1 VALRDRRP
9 VRPGELT
16 GATRRTQ
23 VPGKHI
29 DHERHVG
36 PARRAGIEYTG
47 DNRTMHNGP
56 TSGRPSRRSL
66 LKAAGATAVAV
77 PALAQSTSAAS
88 AAAGDTATDWD
99 VIVIGAGFAG
109 VTAARELRARGK
121 RVLVLEARDRI
132 GGRTWTDTYRGQLIE
147 RGGTWVEPTQP
158 YLGAELKRYSLALEE
173 DEPIST
179 TWLPTPTGPKQFTPD
194 DGFGRIG
201 TIFDRM
207 FDGSRTYFEK
217 PYQPLYRADLL
228 RSLDKLSL
236 RDRLGQ
242 LSLTPEE
249 ELLINGQTAIYSGG
263 SSSIGA
269 FTMFAHWWALAGHT
283 NQGWNDTMRWR
294 IAKGTKALLD
304 AMINESGPSVRLGS
318 PVASVTDT
326 GSLVYVTTRSGTRYS
341 ALKAVVAM
349 PVNAL
354 NTVKF
359 APALPAALTT
369 ASDQGIAVKN
379 AVKLWIHARK
389 GAGRVYGQGA
399 EGGSPIPM
407 LLPFKET
414 ADGMLYVAFSTD
426 PGLDPTSTAQVKS
439 AVRRLGVNL
448 DVIGV
453 KVHDWGRDPY
463 ARGGWAF
470 RKPGQLT
477 KLYPDV
483 THSSGRLSFASGD
496 IADGW
501 SGFIDG
507 AIESGLRAARQAADE
522 E

>member
-1 VALRDRRP
+1 
-9 VRPGELT
+9 
-16 GATRRTQ
+16 
-23 VPGKHI
+23 
-29 DHERHVG
+29 
-36 PARRAGIEYTG
+36 
-47 DNRTMHNGP
+47 MHTTGP
-56 TSGRPSRRSL
+56 TSRHPRRRTL
-66 LKAAGATAVAV
+66 LKAAGAAALTV
-77 PALAQSTSAAS
+77 PALTKVAS
-88 AAAGDTATDWD
+88 AAGQDDTGLWD

-109 VTAARELRARGK
+109 ITAARELRARGK

-132 GGRTWTDTYRGQLIE
+132 GGRTWTDTYGGQLIE

-158 YLGAELKRYSLALEE
+158 HVGAELTRYSLALEE

-179 TWLPTPTGPKQFTPD
+179 TWLPTPSGPRQFTPE

-201 TIFDRM
+201 LIFDRM
-207 FDGSRTYFEK
+207 FEGSRTYFEK
-217 PYQPLYRADLL
+217 PFQPLYRADLL

-236 RDRLGQ
+236 RDRLTQ

-249 ELLINGQTAIYSGG
+249 ELLVNGQTAVYAGG
-263 SSSIGA
+263 SSATGA

-294 IAKGTKALLD
+294 IAGGTKALLQ
-304 AMINESGPSVRLGS
+304 AMINEARPTIKLSS
-318 PVASVTDT
+318 PVSAVYDT
-326 GSLVYVTTRSGTRYS
+326 GSVVYVTTTSGVRYG
-341 ALKAVVAM
+341 ALAVVVAM

-354 NTVKF
+354 STVKF
-359 APALPAALTT
+359 TPSLPPALTT
-369 ASDQGIAVKN
+369 ATSQGLAVPN

-426 PGLDPTSTAQVKS
+426 PRFNPTDVAQVQQ
-439 AVRRLGVNL
+439 AVRQLGVNL

-463 ARGGWAF
+463 ARGGWTF

-477 KLYPDV
+477 TLYPDV
-483 THSSGRLSFASGD
+483 TFTSGRLSFASGD
-496 IADGW
+496 IANGW
-501 SGFIDG
+501 SGYIDG
-507 AIESGLRAARQAADE
+507 AIESGLRAARQAAGE

>member
-1 VALRDRRP
+1 M
-9 VRPGELT
+9 
-16 GATRRTQ
+16 
-23 VPGKHI
+23 
-29 DHERHVG
+29 
-36 PARRAGIEYTG
+36 YT
-47 DNRTMHNGP
+47 GP
-56 TSGRPSRRSL
+56 TSQQRPSRRTL
-66 LKAAGATAVAV
+66 LKAAGAAAATVPVA
-77 PALAQSTSAAS
+77 ASAAS
-88 AAAGDTATDWD
+88 AASRGTAAAPAAAATWD

-132 GGRTWTDTYRGQLIE
+132 GGRTWTDTYGGQLIE

-173 DEPIST
+173 DAPIST
-179 TWLPTPTGPKQFTPD
+179 TWLPTPSGPKQFTPD

-207 FDGSRTYFEK
+207 FEGSQTYFEK
-217 PYQPLYRADLL
+217 PFQPLLRNDLL
-228 RSLDKLSL
+228 TGLDKLSL
-236 RDRLGQ
+236 RDRLNQ
-242 LSLTPEE
+242 LSLTPAE
-249 ELLINGQTAIYSGG
+249 ELLVNGQTAVYAGG
-263 SSSIGA
+263 TSAMGA
-269 FTMFAHWWALAGHT
+269 FTMFAQWWALAGHS

-304 AMINESGPSVRLGS
+304 AMINEAKPTVQLSS
-318 PVASVTDT
+318 PVASVTES
-326 GSLVYVTTRSGTRYS
+326 GSLVHVITKSGAQHS
-341 ALKAVVAM
+341 APAVVVAM

-359 APALPAALTT
+359 SPALPAALTT
-369 ASDQGIAVKN
+369 ASDQGVAVKN

-426 PGLDPTSTAQVKS
+426 PTLDPTSTSQVRS
-439 AVRRLGVNL
+439 AVQRLGVNL
-448 DVIGV
+448 DVLGV
-453 KVHDWGRDPY
+453 KAHDWGRDPY

-483 THSSGRLSFASGD
+483 TYTSGRLSFASGD
-496 IADGW
+496 IANGW
-501 SGFIDG
+501 SGYIDG
-507 AIESGLRAARQAADE
+507 AIESGLRAARQAAGE

>member
-1 VALRDRRP
+1 
-9 VRPGELT
+9 
-16 GATRRTQ
+16 
-23 VPGKHI
+23 
-29 DHERHVG
+29 
-36 PARRAGIEYTG
+36 
-47 DNRTMHNGP
+47 MHTGP
-56 TSGRPSRRSL
+56 TSQQRPSRRTL
-66 LKAAGATAVAV
+66 IKAAGAAAVAV
-77 PALAQSTSAAS
+77 PVLAPVASAAS
-88 AAAGDTATDWD
+88 RGTTAAPAAAADWD

-132 GGRTWTDTYRGQLIE
+132 GGRTWTDTYGGQLIE

-158 YLGAELKRYSLALEE
+158 YLGPELKRYSLALEE
-173 DEPIST
+173 DDPIST
-179 TWLPTPTGPKQFTPD
+179 TWLPTPSGPKQFTPE

-207 FDGSRTYFEK
+207 FEGSQTYFEK
-217 PYQPLYRADLL
+217 PLQPLLRNDLL
-228 RSLDKLSL
+228 ANLDKLSL
-236 RDRLGQ
+236 RDRLTQ
-242 LSLTPEE
+242 LSLTPAE
-249 ELLINGQTAIYSGG
+249 ELLVNGQTAVYSGG
-263 SSSIGA
+263 TSAMGA
-269 FTMFAHWWALAGHT
+269 FTMFAQWWALSGHT

-304 AMINESGPSVRLGS
+304 AMLNEAKPTVRLSS
-318 PVASVTDT
+318 PVATVTDT
-326 GSLVYVTTRSGTRYS
+326 GSLVYVTTKSGTQYNAS
-341 ALKAVVAM
+341 AVVVAM

-354 NTVKF
+354 NTVRF
-359 APALPAALTT
+359 SPALPAALTT
-369 ASDQGIAVKN
+369 ASGQGVAVKN

-414 ADGMLYVAFSTD
+414 AEGMLYIAFSTD
-426 PGLDPTSTAQVKS
+426 PALDPTNTAQVKS
-439 AVRRLGVNL
+439 AVQKLGVNL

-463 ARGGWAF
+463 ALGGWAF

-483 THSSGRLSFASGD
+483 THTSGRLSFASGD
-496 IADGW
+496 IANGW
-501 SGFIDG
+501 SGYIDG
-507 AIESGLRAARQAADE
+507 AIESGMRAARQAAGE